1 MINSKQRAVIDRI
14 VDGAFAVL
22 LLEGGQQI
30 TVPMEE
36 LPPGSREGIWL
47 LVRLVDGNLVEA
59 ELDLKKTAKLK
70 NRLKKSALIFW
81 RACSGMENERQ
92 LTGGR
97 YRMSHLPPRSLLL
110 PHSSKPAAA

>member
-59 ELDLKKTAKLK
+59 ELDLEKTAEVKE
-70 NRLKKSALIFW
+70 RIRKK
-81 RACSGMENERQ
+81 RAH
-92 LTGGR
+92 LLA
-97 YRMSHLPPRSLLL
+97 RMQRHGE
-110 PHSSKPAAA
+110 